1 MTSFF
6 RRFLLFRLV
15 IDRWLSFSIFILLF
29 ISTGLGV
36 FNFMA
41 RWPVYLVFLFFF
53 LLGVLLFDLYTVSI
67 VLYFRRFFEG
77 FRCRLRPPAV
87 CILYKPKEQ
96 PPPEVPLPGGTVY
109 GGLFFT
115 AAIIIDE
122 RAWKHELQ
130 HVKDAPIFAAIRYG
144 ILSIFLSWFYAIG
157 VWKTPAGDL
166 VAPLLSVAV
175 FTLLLSYVEEFR
187 AYRSEGVALPEALE
201 RIEAGKKLSGDTRKF
216 VFSAAV
222 FMWTLYQAFSYGQPD
237 PSLPPNYVAMAV
249 AGGSALI
256 SALVLR
262 WALGVF
268 TRRLFG
274 IDVGDFLFVAF
285 IAGVFLSPPLGLLST
300 FLFSWAMFGRAKD
313 AAVATAIAALSLFA
327 VLLPG
332 LLWTSV
338 LLL

>member
-6 RRFLLFRLV
+6 RLFLLFYLV
-15 IDRWLSFSIFILLF
+15 IERWLSFAIFILLL
-29 ISTGLGV
+29 ILTGLGV

-41 RWPVYLVFLFFF
+41 RWPIYLVFLFFF
-53 LLGVLLFDLYTVSI
+53 LLGTLLSELYTVSI

-77 FRCRLRPPAV
+77 LRCRLRPPAV
-87 CILYKPKEQ
+87 CILYKPRQ
-96 PPPEVPLPGGTVY
+96 TPPPGLPLPGGTVY

-115 AAIIIDE
+115 AAFIIDE

-130 HVKDAPIFAAIRYG
+130 HIKDAPIFAAIRYG
-144 ILSIFLSWFYAIG
+144 IFSIVLSSFYAIG
-157 VWKTPAGDL
+157 VWKIPAGDL
-166 VAPLLSVAV
+166 VAPLLSAAV
-175 FTLLLSYVEEFR
+175 STLLLSYVKEFR
-187 AYRSEGVALPEALE
+187 AYRSEGVALPGALS
-201 RIEAGKKLSGDTRKF
+201 RIETGKRLSGDTRKF
-216 VFSAAV
+216 VFFAAV

-300 FLFSWAMFGRAKD
+300 FLFSWAMFGKAKN
-313 AAVATAIAALSLFA
+313 AAAATAVAAPSVLA
-327 VLLPG
+327 VLLQR
-332 LLWTSV
+332 LVWT
-338 LLL
+338 LAP

>member
-1 MTSFF
+1 
-6 RRFLLFRLV
+6 
-15 IDRWLSFSIFILLF
+15 
-29 ISTGLGV
+29 
-36 FNFMA
+36 MA
-41 RWPVYLVFLFFF
+41 RWPTYLVFLFFF
-53 LLGVLLFDLYTVSI
+53 LLGALLSDLYTVSI

-77 FRCRLRPPAV
+77 LRCRLRPPAV

-96 PPPEVPLPGGTVY
+96 PPGLPLPGGTVY

-115 AAIIIDE
+115 AAFILDE
-122 RAWKHELQ
+122 KAWKHELQ
-130 HVKDAPIFAAIRYG
+130 HIKDAPIFAAIRYG
-144 ILSIFLSWFYAIG
+144 IFSILFSSFYALG

-166 VAPLLSVAV
+166 VAPLLSAAV
-175 FTLLLSYVEEFR
+175 STFLLSYVQEFR

-201 RIEAGKKLSGDTRKF
+201 RIETGKQLSGDTRKF
-216 VFSAAV
+216 VFFAAV

-274 IDVGDFLFVAF
+274 IDVGDFLFSPF
-285 IAGVFLSPPLGLLST
+285 IAGAVLHPLLGVFTS
-300 FLFSWAMFGRAKD
+300 FLFSWAMFGRSKD
-313 AAVATAIAALSLFA
+313 AAVATAVAALSLFA
-327 VLLPG
+327 VMLPG
-332 LLWTSV
+332 WVWTSV
-338 LLL
+338 FLL